1 MAFFARPASASAAV
15 RIVNP
20 NTQNEP
26 IHTRDSSSLNR
37 YTDSSQRRCRNVM
50 IYGYCKFEDKGCV
63 YYHPPKA
70 RSASPAAATTATSPM
85 SAHAVN
91 APVFVPKASSLSLT
105 SSPPPSALVT
115 RQSLASSTQ
124 LDTQF
129 YDDSQAHFDGYSA
142 GYAQNMEV
150 PFYTGPSQGYMSEP
164 LDHHLY
170 TPAIPSAFV
179 TSSTDSHFIHTSSE
193 LRQVLLERSH
203 TSRSAPILG
212 SNLPEELQGYHTF
225 VPIDTVSSSERKK
238 FFNLDS
244 VVYRAI
250 NSIDGIPYVLRRIEN
265 FRLMQQA
272 AFNAI
277 EAWSQIRHPNIVTVH
292 EAFTTRTFNDSSL
305 IVVYSYYPNA
315 QTLFD
320 AHMKSTTPSALPQ
333 HILNGGGRVFLG
345 QSHSLPQL
353 SQYGQMLPSHFASSL
368 SLHQLQASGIPERVL
383 WSYIVQIAS
392 AIKRVHEAGLAV
404 RTIDATKIL
413 LTGKNRV
420 RIGSCAVWDV
430 LTYDQHLDMV
440 ALQHDDLQQFGRL
453 IFALCCN
460 NPQATTNGNFQKSLE
475 IISKTYSHDVKNIAL
490 FLISKNHPHK
500 NISTVFEMISGRL
513 LTELDDAFEGMDR
526 LENEML
532 SELENARLVRLL
544 CKFGFINERPEFA
557 RDSRWSETGD
567 RYIIKLF
574 RDYVFHQIDERGNPV
589 TNMSHVLTCL
599 NKLDA
604 GTEEKIMLVARD
616 EQSCLVVSY
625 KDIKACVEAAFS
637 FFTVICLV
645 PLPQDNIR
653 VVIVR
658 IWMVNHTVPSMCP
671 IITS

>member
-20 NTQNEP
+20 NTQNELVQP
-26 IHTRDSSSLNR
+26 TRKDSG
-37 YTDSSQRRCRNVM
+37 QRRCRNVM
-50 IYGYCKFEDKGCV
+50 IYGFCKYEDKGCV
-63 YYHPPKA
+63 YYHPPA
-70 RSASPAAATTATSPM
+70 EEVFSAPLRSASPAAAATTGTSPI

-91 APVFVPKASSLSLT
+91 APVFVPKASSLSLAS
-105 SSPPPSALVT
+105 SSPAPVN
-115 RQSLASSTQ
+115 RQSLASPTPSSPAPPDYHQSTEHYPYSDSEQ
-124 LDTQF
+124 VADLEPQY
-129 YDDSQAHFDGYSA
+129 YDDPQAQYTGYSSA
-142 GYAQNMEV
+142 YAQNMEV
-150 PFYTGPSQGYMSEP
+150 PFYAGPSQMYMSEP

-170 TPAIPSAFV
+170 TPAIPSTFIS
-179 TSSTDSHFIHTSSE
+179 SSTGNHFVNPSLE
-193 LRQVLLERSH
+193 LRQILQERSH
-203 TSRSAPILG
+203 TSRSSALLG
-212 SNLPEELQGYHTF
+212 LNLPEELQGYHTF
-225 VPIDTVSSSERKK
+225 VPIDTVSPPDRKK
-238 FFNLDS
+238 FFNLNS
-244 VVYRAI
+244 VVYRAV
-250 NSIDGIPYVLRRIEN
+250 NSTDGIPYVLRRIEN

-272 AFNAI
+272 AFNPI
-277 EAWSQIRHPNIVTVH
+277 EAWSQIRHPNIVPVH
-292 EAFTTRTFNDSSL
+292 EAFTTRAFNDNSL
-305 IVVYSYYPNA
+305 IVVYSYYANS

-320 AHMKSTTPSALPQ
+320 VHLKHVSPSGYPQ
-333 HILNGGGRVFLG
+333 HQNGGGRITLG
-345 QSHSLPQL
+345 HSHSVPSLTH
-353 SQYGQMLPSHFASSL
+353 YGQHLPTSFTTSQSMR
-368 SLHQLQASGIPERVL
+368 QLTPNGIPERIL

-404 RTIDATKIL
+404 RTIDATKII

-430 LTYDQHLDMV
+430 LTYDQHLDV
-440 ALQHDDLQQFGRL
+440 VSLQHDDLQQFGRL

-475 IISKTYSHDVKNIAL
+475 IISKTYSHDVKSIAL

-500 NISTVFEMISGRL
+500 NIGTVFEMINGKL
-513 LTELDDAFEGMDR
+513 LTELDDALEGMDL

-574 RDYVFHQIDERGNPV
+574 RDYVFHQIDEHGNPV

-604 GTEEKIMLVARD
+604 GTEEKIMLIARD
-616 EQSCLVVSY
+616 DQSCLVVSY
-625 KDIKACVEAAFS
+625 KDIKTCVEAAFS
-637 FFTVICLV
+637 DLSRASST
-645 PLPQDNIR
+645 R
-653 VVIVR
+653 
-658 IWMVNHTVPSMCP
+658 
-671 IITS
+671 

>member
-26 IHTRDSSSLNR
+26 VQPPRK
-37 YTDSSQRRCRNVM
+37 DSSQRRCRNVM

-63 YYHPPKA
+63 YYHPPAEEVIPTPA

-115 RQSLASSTQ
+115 RQSLASSSPSSPAPPDYRENYAYSDSEQ
-124 LDTQF
+124 VAELDTQF

-637 FFTVICLV
+637 DLS
-645 PLPQDNIR
+645 R
-653 VVIVR
+653 ASSSR
-658 IWMVNHTVPSMCP
+658 
-671 IITS
+671 

>member
-26 IHTRDSSSLNR
+26 VQPPRK
-37 YTDSSQRRCRNVM
+37 DSSQRRCRNVM

-63 YYHPPKA
+63 YYHPPAEEVIPTPA
-70 RSASPAAATTATSPM
+70 RSASPAAVTTATSPI

-91 APVFVPKASSLSLT
+91 APVFVPKASPLSLT
-105 SSPPPSALVT
+105 SSSPPSAPVT
-115 RQSLASSTQ
+115 RQALASSSPSSPAPPDYRETYAYSDSEQ
-124 LDTQF
+124 VAELDTQF
-129 YDDSQAHFDGYSA
+129 YDDSQAHFDVYSA

-179 TSSTDSHFIHTSSE
+179 TSPTDSHFVHTSSE
-193 LRQVLLERSH
+193 LRQVLVERSH

-250 NSIDGIPYVLRRIEN
+250 NSTDGIPYVLRRIEN

-305 IVVYSYYPNA
+305 VVVYSYYPNA
-315 QTLFD
+315 QTLFE
-320 AHMKSTTPSALPQ
+320 AHMKSTPSALPQ
-333 HILNGGGRVFLG
+333 HILNGGGRVLLG

-353 SQYGQMLPSHFASSL
+353 SQYGPMLPSHFASSI

-460 NPQATTNGNFQKSLE
+460 NLQATTNGNFQKSLE

-513 LTELDDAFEGMDR
+513 LTEFDDAFEGMDR

-625 KDIKACVEAAFS
+625 KDIKACVEAAFR
-637 FFTVICLV
+637 FNFIF
-645 PLPQDNIR
+645 
-653 VVIVR
+653 
-658 IWMVNHTVPSMCP
+658 MNH
-671 IITS
+671 

>member
-26 IHTRDSSSLNR
+26 VQPPRK
-37 YTDSSQRRCRNVM
+37 DSSQRRCRNVM

-63 YYHPPKA
+63 YYHPPV
-70 RSASPAAATTATSPM
+70 RLSLFEAAVTTATSPI

-91 APVFVPKASSLSLT
+91 APVFVPKASPLSLT
-105 SSPPPSALVT
+105 SSSPSSAPVT

-129 YDDSQAHFDGYSA
+129 YDDSQAHFDVYSA

-179 TSSTDSHFIHTSSE
+179 TSPTDSHF
-193 LRQVLLERSH
+193 VLVERSH

-250 NSIDGIPYVLRRIEN
+250 NSTDGIPYVLRRIEN

-305 IVVYSYYPNA
+305 VVVYSYYPNA
-315 QTLFD
+315 QTLFE
-320 AHMKSTTPSALPQ
+320 AHMKSTPSALPQ
-333 HILNGGGRVFLG
+333 HILNGGGRVLLG

-353 SQYGQMLPSHFASSL
+353 SH
-368 SLHQLQASGIPERVL
+368 GIPERVL

-460 NPQATTNGNFQKSLE
+460 NLQATTNGNFQKSLE

-637 FFTVICLV
+637 DLSRASS
-645 PLPQDNIR
+645 LR
-653 VVIVR
+653 
-658 IWMVNHTVPSMCP
+658 
-671 IITS
+671 

>member
-1 MAFFARPASASAAV
+1 MV
-15 RIVNP
+15 IVNSR
-20 NTQNEP
+20 
-26 IHTRDSSSLNR
+26 TRVVYTIILRLKKSFPLRTCSCSLSSPLS
-37 YTDSSQRRCRNVM
+37 RN
-50 IYGYCKFEDKGCV
+50 
-63 YYHPPKA
+63 HSRA
-70 RSASPAAATTATSPM
+70 RSASPAAVTTATSPI

-91 APVFVPKASSLSLT
+91 APVFVPKASSLSLPT
-105 SSPPPSALVT
+105 PSAPVT
-115 RQSLASSTQ
+115 RQSLASSSPSSPAPPDYRENYAYSDSEQ
-124 LDTQF
+124 VAELDTQF

-179 TSSTDSHFIHTSSE
+179 TSSTDSHFIHPSSE

-250 NSIDGIPYVLRRIEN
+250 NSTDGIPYVLRRIEN

-305 IVVYSYYPNA
+305 VVVYSYYPNA

-333 HILNGGGRVFLG
+333 HILNGGGRVLLG

-368 SLHQLQASGIPERVL
+368 SLHQLQAGGIPERVL

-637 FFTVICLV
+637 DLS
-645 PLPQDNIR
+645 R
-653 VVIVR
+653 ASSSR
-658 IWMVNHTVPSMCP
+658 
-671 IITS
+671 

>member
-20 NTQNEP
+20 NIQNELVQP
-26 IHTRDSSSLNR
+26 SRKDSV
-37 YTDSSQRRCRNVM
+37 QRRCRNVM

-63 YYHPPKA
+63 YYHPPAEEVFSAPA
-70 RSASPAAATTATSPM
+70 RSASPAAATTTGTSPI

-91 APVFVPKASSLSLT
+91 APVFVPKASSLSLASSPSAPVTGQSLT
-105 SSPPPSALVT
+105 SSSPSSPAPPDY
-115 RQSLASSTQ
+115 QSTEHYSYSDSEQVAEF
-124 LDTQF
+124 DTQF
-129 YDDSQAHFDGYSA
+129 YDDSQAHFNAYPA

-150 PFYTGPSQGYMSEP
+150 PFYTNPSQVYMNEP

-170 TPAIPSAFV
+170 TPAIPSAFIP
-179 TSSTDSHFIHTSSE
+179 SSTGNHFVNPSSE
-193 LRQVLLERSH
+193 LRQILQERSH
-203 TSRSAPILG
+203 TSRSAPLLG

-225 VPIDTVSSSERKK
+225 VPIDTVSSPDRKK
-238 FFNLDS
+238 FFNLNS
-244 VVYRAI
+244 IVYRAI
-250 NSIDGIPYVLRRIEN
+250 NSTDGIPYVLRRIEN

-272 AFNAI
+272 AFIPI
-277 EAWSQIRHPNIVTVH
+277 EAWSQIRHPNIVPVY
-292 EAFTTRTFNDSSL
+292 EAFTTRAFNDSSL
-305 IVVYSYYPNA
+305 VVVYSYYPKS

-320 AHMKSTTPSALPQ
+320 AHLKSPSSSAFSQ
-333 HILNGGGRVFLG
+333 HLQNGGGRVALG
-345 QSHSLPQL
+345 HSHSLPQIAHF
-353 SQYGQMLPSHFASSL
+353 GQQLPSSFATSQ
-368 SLHQLQASGIPERVL
+368 SLHQLQSNGIPERIL

-430 LTYDQHLDMV
+430 LTYDQHLDVV
-440 ALQHDDLQQFGRL
+440 ALQHDDLQHFGRL
-453 IFALCCN
+453 IFALCCH

-475 IISKTYSHDVKNIAL
+475 IISKTYSHDVKSIAL

-500 NISTVFEMISGRL
+500 NISTVFEMISSKL
-513 LTELDDAFEGMDR
+513 SMELDDALEGMDI

-574 RDYVFHQIDERGNPV
+574 RDYVFHQISEHGTPV

-625 KDIKACVEAAFS
+625 KEIKACVEAAFS
-637 FFTVICLV
+637 DLSRASST
-645 PLPQDNIR
+645 R
-653 VVIVR
+653 
-658 IWMVNHTVPSMCP
+658 
-671 IITS
+671 

>member
-1 MAFFARPASASAAV
+1 
-15 RIVNP
+15 
-20 NTQNEP
+20 
-26 IHTRDSSSLNR
+26 
-37 YTDSSQRRCRNVM
+37 M
-50 IYGYCKFEDKGCV
+50 IYGYCKFENKGCV
-63 YYHPPKA
+63 YYHPPSEEVIPA
-70 RSASPAAATTATSPM
+70 RSASPAAATSPI

-91 APVFVPKASSLSLT
+91 APVFVPKSSTLSFAT
-105 SSPPPSALVT
+105 PPSA
-115 RQSLASSTQ
+115 RQSLASPSPPSPAPPDYLQSTEHYAYSDSEQ
-124 LDTQF
+124 MTELDTQF
-129 YDDSQAHFDGYSA
+129 YDDPQAHFNGYSTE
-142 GYAQNMEV
+142 YSQNIEV
-150 PFYTGPSQGYMSEP
+150 PFYTDPSQVYMNEP
-164 LDHHLY
+164 LNHHLY
-170 TPAIPSAFV
+170 SPAIPSAFV
-179 TSSTDSHFIHTSSE
+179 TSATANHFVPPSSE
-193 LRQVLLERSH
+193 LRQLLQDRSH
-203 TSRSAPILG
+203 ISRSVPLPG
-212 SNLPEELQGYHTF
+212 SNLPDELQGYHTF
-225 VPIDTVSSSERKK
+225 TPIDNSSSDSRKK
-238 FFNLDS
+238 FFNLNS
-244 VVYRAI
+244 TVYRAI
-250 NSIDGIPYVLRRIEN
+250 NSTDGVPYVLRRIEN
-265 FRLMQQA
+265 FRLMQQT

-277 EAWSQIRHPNIVTVH
+277 EAWSQIRHPNIVPVH
-292 EAFTTRTFNDSSL
+292 EAFTTRSFNDSSL
-305 IVVYSYYPNA
+305 VVVYSYYANA

-320 AHMKSTTPSALPQ
+320 AHLKSKSLQ
-333 HILNGGGRVFLG
+333 HGNRATLG
-345 QSHSLPQL
+345 TSHSLPQL
-353 SQYGQMLPSHFASSL
+353 PQYGQQSLTASFATSQSMQTIPTL
-368 SLHQLQASGIPERVL
+368 QLGGIPERIL

-392 AIKRVHEAGLAV
+392 AIRRVHEAGLAV

-430 LTYDQHLDMV
+430 LTYDQHLDVV
-440 ALQHDDLQQFGRL
+440 ASQHDDLQHFGRL

-513 LTELDDAFEGMDR
+513 LTELDDALEGMDR

-557 RDSRWSETGD
+557 RDARWSETGD

-625 KDIKACVEAAFS
+625 KEIKACVDAAFS
-637 FFTVICLV
+637 DLSRASPTT
-645 PLPQDNIR
+645 R
-653 VVIVR
+653 
-658 IWMVNHTVPSMCP
+658 
-671 IITS
+671 

>member
-1 MAFFARPASASAAV
+1 MAFFARPASASSAV

-20 NTQNEP
+20 NTKDEP
-26 IHTRDSSSLNR
+26 APSPRKDHV
-37 YTDSSQRRCRNVM
+37 QRRCRNVM

-63 YYHPPKA
+63 YYHSPPEEA
-70 RSASPAAATTATSPM
+70 PNPPPRSASPAVPAAATSPI

-91 APVFVPKASSLSLT
+91 APVFIPKASSLSFTSPSPSAPVLRQSP
-105 SSPPPSALVT
+105 SSPAPPDY
-115 RQSLASSTQ
+115 RQSTEHYVYSDSEQ
-124 LDTQF
+124 MSELDTQF
-129 YDDSQAHFDGYSA
+129 YDDSQAHYNGYSPD
-142 GYAQNMEV
+142 YAQNMEV
-150 PFYTGPSQGYMSEP
+150 PFYTGPSQVYMSEP
-164 LDHHLY
+164 LDYHLY

-179 TSSTDSHFIHTSSE
+179 TSSTASHFVPPSSE
-193 LRQVLLERSH
+193 LRRVLQEQSH
-203 TSRSAPILG
+203 VIRSAPPLG
-212 SNLPEELQGYHTF
+212 SSLPEELQGYHTF
-225 VPIDTVSSSERKK
+225 APIDNISAPERKK
-238 FFNLDS
+238 FFNLGS
-244 VVYRAI
+244 IVYRAI
-250 NSIDGIPYVLRRIEN
+250 NSTDGVSYVLRRIEN
-265 FRLMQQA
+265 FRLMQQS

-277 EAWSQIRHPNIVTVH
+277 EAWSQIRHPNIVPVH
-292 EAFTTRTFNDSSL
+292 EAFTTRSFNDSSL
-305 IVVYSYYPNA
+305 VVVYTYYPNA

-320 AHMKSTTPSALPQ
+320 AHLRSAVPAHLR
-333 HILNGGGRVFLG
+333 NGLVPLG
-345 QSHSLPQL
+345 HSQSLPQL
-353 SQYGQMLPSHFASSL
+353 SQYVQPTGSQFSHSQSL
-368 SLHQLQASGIPERVL
+368 QQLQPSGIPERIL

-420 RIGSCAVWDV
+420 RIGSCAIWDV
-430 LTYDQHLDMV
+430 LTYDQHLDIV
-440 ALQHDDLQQFGRL
+440 ALQHDDLQHFGRL

-475 IISKTYSHDVKNIAL
+475 IISKTYNHDVKNIAL

-513 LTELDDAFEGMDR
+513 LTELDDAFEGIDR

-557 RDSRWSETGD
+557 RDARWSETGD

-604 GTEEKIMLVARD
+604 GIEEKIMLVARD

-625 KDIKACVEAAFS
+625 KEIKACVEIAFS
-637 FFTVICLV
+637 DLSRSSSRT
-645 PLPQDNIR
+645 
-653 VVIVR
+653 
-658 IWMVNHTVPSMCP
+658 
-671 IITS
+671 

>member
-1 MAFFARPASASAAV
+1 MAFFARPASASAA
-15 RIVNP
+15 
-20 NTQNEP
+20 

-63 YYHPPKA
+63 YYHPPSFPLRTCSCSLSSSPLRNHSRA
-70 RSASPAAATTATSPM
+70 RSASPAAATTATSPI

-91 APVFVPKASSLSLT
+91 APVFVPKTSSLSLA
-105 SSPPPSALVT
+105 SSPPPLAPVT
-115 RQSLASSTQ
+115 RQSFASSSPSSPAPPDYRENYAYSDSEQ
-124 LDTQF
+124 VVEPDTQF

-179 TSSTDSHFIHTSSE
+179 TSSTDSHFIHSSSE
-193 LRQVLLERSH
+193 LRQVLLEFSH
-203 TSRSAPILG
+203 TSRR

-225 VPIDTVSSSERKK
+225 VPIDTVSSLERKK

-250 NSIDGIPYVLRRIEN
+250 NSTDGIPYVLRRIEN

-305 IVVYSYYPNA
+305 VVVYSYHPNA

-320 AHMKSTTPSALPQ
+320 AHMKSTTSSALPQ
-333 HILNGGGRVFLG
+333 HILNGGGR
-345 QSHSLPQL
+345 
-353 SQYGQMLPSHFASSL
+353 YGHRLPSHFASSL
-368 SLHQLQASGIPERVL
+368 SLQQLQASGIPERVL

-453 IFALCCN
+453 IFALGCN

-500 NISTVFEMISGRL
+500 VK
-513 LTELDDAFEGMDR
+513 
-526 LENEML
+526 NEML
-532 SELENARLVRLL
+532 GELENARLVRLL

-637 FFTVICLV
+637 DLS
-645 PLPQDNIR
+645 R
-653 VVIVR
+653 ASSSR
-658 IWMVNHTVPSMCP
+658 
-671 IITS
+671 

>member
-20 NTQNEP
+20 NTQNEAVQP
-26 IHTRDSSSLNR
+26 PRKDSA
-37 YTDSSQRRCRNVM
+37 QRRCRNVM

-63 YYHPPKA
+63 YYHPPVGELIPAPA
-70 RSASPAAATTATSPM
+70 RSVSPAATTTHGTSPI

-91 APVFVPKASSLSLT
+91 APVFVPKASSLSLAISPPST
-105 SSPPPSALVT
+105 PVIRQPVASSSPSSPAPPDYH
-115 RQSLASSTQ
+115 QSTEHYAYSESEQ
-124 LDTQF
+124 MAEFDAQF
-129 YDDSQAHFDGYSA
+129 YDDSQAHFNGYSA

-150 PFYTGPSQGYMSEP
+150 PFYTGPTQVYMNEP

-179 TSSTDSHFIHTSSE
+179 SSTTGSHFIHPTPE
-193 LRQVLLERSH
+193 LRQTLQERSH
-203 TSRSAPILG
+203 TSRSATLLG
-212 SNLPEELQGYHTF
+212 SNLPEELQGYHSF
-225 VPIDTVSSSERKK
+225 VLIDTVSSPERKK
-238 FFNLDS
+238 FFNLNS

-250 NSIDGIPYVLRRIEN
+250 NSNDGIPYVLRRIEN

-277 EAWSQIRHPNIVTVH
+277 EAWSHIRHPNIVPVH

-305 IVVYSYYPNA
+305 VVVYSYYPNS
-315 QTLFD
+315 QTLFE
-320 AHMKSTTPSALPQ
+320 AHLKSTIPSTLSQ
-333 HILNGGGRVFLG
+333 YLQNGGGRLALG

-353 SQYGQMLPSHFASSL
+353 SQYGQPLPSPFTSSQ
-368 SLHQLQASGIPERVL
+368 SLRHLQSSGIPERIL

-430 LTYDQHLDMV
+430 LTYDQHLDVV
-440 ALQHDDLQQFGRL
+440 ALQHDDLQHFGRL

-475 IISKTYSHDVKNIAL
+475 IISKTYSHDVKSIAL
-490 FLISKNHPHK
+490 YLISKNHPHK
-500 NISTVFEMISGRL
+500 NINTVFETISGRL
-513 LTELDDAFEGMDR
+513 LTELDDALEGMDC

-574 RDYVFHQIDERGNPV
+574 RDYVFHQIDEHGNPV

-625 KDIKACVEAAFS
+625 KEIKACVEAAFS
-637 FFTVICLV
+637 ELS
-645 PLPQDNIR
+645 R
-653 VVIVR
+653 AR
-658 IWMVNHTVPSMCP
+658 
-671 IITS
+671 

>member
-1 MAFFARPASASAAV
+1 MTLKPTSTATRPANS
-15 RIVNP
+15 N
-20 NTQNEP
+20 
-26 IHTRDSSSLNR
+26 
-37 YTDSSQRRCRNVM
+37 
-50 IYGYCKFEDKGCV
+50 
-63 YYHPPKA
+63 
-70 RSASPAAATTATSPM
+70 
-85 SAHAVN
+85 
-91 APVFVPKASSLSLT
+91 
-105 SSPPPSALVT
+105 
-115 RQSLASSTQ
+115 
-124 LDTQF
+124 
-129 YDDSQAHFDGYSA
+129 DDSA
-142 GYAQNMEV
+142 
-150 PFYTGPSQGYMSEP
+150 
-164 LDHHLY
+164 
-170 TPAIPSAFV
+170 
-179 TSSTDSHFIHTSSE
+179 
-193 LRQVLLERSH
+193 
-203 TSRSAPILG
+203 G

-225 VPIDTVSSSERKK
+225 VPIDTVSSLERKK

-250 NSIDGIPYVLRRIEN
+250 NSTDGIPYVLRRIEN

-305 IVVYSYYPNA
+305 VVVYTYHPNA

-320 AHMKSTTPSALPQ
+320 AHMKSTTSSALPQ
-333 HILNGGGRVFLG
+333 HILNGGGRVLLG

-353 SQYGQMLPSHFASSL
+353 SQYGHRLPSHFASSL
-368 SLHQLQASGIPERVL
+368 SLQQLQASGIPERVL

-453 IFALCCN
+453 IFALGCN

-513 LTELDDAFEGMDR
+513 LSELDDAFEGMDR

-532 SELENARLVRLL
+532 GELENARLVRLL

-637 FFTVICLV
+637 DLS
-645 PLPQDNIR
+645 R
-653 VVIVR
+653 ASSSR
-658 IWMVNHTVPSMCP
+658 
-671 IITS
+671 